1 MEIRK
6 IELNGQVFEYQLN
19 IKQIKRCYLKVVAGK
34 IIVNSGPYFSINEI
48 EQLIKDNQDAVLKQ
62 IDNYLIKYDYSNG
75 GFVYIFN
82 QCYQIISYDLNNRK
96 TVFHDDKIYVYHRQ
110 IQTTI
115 EITLKI
121 ILKKY
126 IEKRIQEYL
135 KQAFILPMPAVEI
148 KKYKSRWG
156 ACYPKIN
163 KVSFN
168 LALVHLNYEL
178 IDYVIVHELCHFLQP
193 NHSKQFY
200 QEIKKRLPNY
210 KQCEKKLKEIGI

>member
-1 MEIRK
+1 M
-6 IELNGQVFEYQLN
+6 NDS
-19 IKQIKRCYLKVVAGK
+19 A
-34 IIVNSGPYFSINEI
+34 II
-48 EQLIKDNQDAVLKQ
+48 D
-62 IDNYLIKYDYSNG
+62 IDWRS
-75 GFVYIFN
+75 FM
-82 QCYQIISYDLNNRK
+82 K
-96 TVFHDDKIYVYHRQ
+96 T
-110 IQTTI
+110 
-115 EITLKI
+115 
-121 ILKKY
+121 KK
-126 IEKRIQEYL
+126 L
-135 KQAFILPMPAVEI
+135 TCGAMCLALALLLPQAFILPMPAVEI